1 MRRNQGSI
9 SESASLAMFQ
19 QEHYLRTCGSE
30 EDLWS
35 PHAAHTP
42 LVEVN
47 QAILAWS

>member
-42 LVEVN
+42 AKALEL
-47 QAILAWS
+47 ALLAWS